1 MALKPLNETSVSLSS
16 LFLDINGSDCM
27 FKVENQQIIGNSK
40 IFLIFVFN
48 LSKLLAHRSLL
59 QSKSEYFRNSFDEKS
74 VYDTVSV
81 YNYSFK
87 VFKHVLKIVYECDI
101 EDEEWDQL
109 KTSEMFEALKLAEE
123 YCFNE
128 CKAVLLKNL
137 RMPSIDMKP
146 ENDWSV
152 FDLLENSLNTESPQ
166 LREVLTNLCLIYI
179 DENAYKLVKNFDKYL
194 NVSASL
200 LIKVFQRDSFG
211 VAEIEIF
218 GMIRQWIH
226 KNKKK
231 RKRREFQSE
240 KKSLLAL
247 VRLNLMT
254 KVELTSIIK
263 TSHLFSES
271 LITRAL
277 ENLKVGKK
285 VDKNRKRSFKEAN
298 IKTSVNKFVTEVVS
312 VGPQQFPKQ
321 FIKGRPETTKYATKI
336 SIELKKPTPINNI
349 SFDLMP
355 NEVNGMSADA
365 VIHYYI
371 EVMSKSKWHKVI
383 DKSKTICFS
392 TEAQDS
398 DFEQRLV
405 SNIQIFGINLCGKF
419 QIKQLSYE
427 LKNRS
432 NFFRH

>member
-1 MALKPLNETSVSLSS
+1 
-16 LFLDINGSDCM
+16 
-27 FKVENQQIIGNSK
+27 
-40 IFLIFVFN
+40 
-48 LSKLLAHRSLL
+48 
-59 QSKSEYFRNSFDEKS
+59 
-74 VYDTVSV
+74 
-81 YNYSFK
+81 
-87 VFKHVLKIVYECDI
+87 
-101 EDEEWDQL
+101 
-109 KTSEMFEALKLAEE
+109 MFEALKLAEE
-123 YCFNE
+123 YCFND

-146 ENDWSV
+146 ENDWNV
-152 FDLLENSLNTESPQ
+152 FELLENSLNTESPQ

-200 LIKVFQRDSFG
+200 LIKVFQRDSFD
-211 VAEIEIF
+211 VAEIQIF
-218 GMIRQWIH
+218 QMIRQWIH

-231 RKRREFQSE
+231 RKRHEFQSE
-240 KKSLLAL
+240 KKSLLSL

-254 KVELTSIIK
+254 KVELTSIVK
-263 TSHLFSES
+263 TSHLFSEP
-271 LITRAL
+271 LIARAL
-277 ENLKVGKK
+277 ENFKVSKK
-285 VDKNRKRSFKEAN
+285 VDKNRKRSSKEAN

-312 VGPQQFPKQ
+312 VDPQQFPKQ

-336 SIELKKPTPINNI
+336 SIELKKPTLINNI

-355 NEVNGMSADA
+355 NEVN

-398 DFEQRLV
+398 HFKQRLV

-419 QIKQLSYE
+419 QIKELSYE
-427 LKNRS
+427 LKSRS
-432 NFFRH
+432 NFFRD